1 MTAPCVRRAGAA
13 DLAALVVLFDAYRQ
27 FYGQAPDLAL
37 ARRFLG
43 ERISRNESVLF
54 LGGLAGE
61 PAGFCQLYPSFCSV
75 EAAPVMVLYDLFVG
89 TSARGRGL
97 AGALMHA
104 AEAHARDA
112 GCVRL
117 DLSTA
122 HDNLAAQALY
132 ESRGW
137 VGDEVFRVYSLRL

>member
-1 MTAPCVRRAGAA
+1 MVRRAGAA
-13 DLAALVVLFDAYRQ
+13 DLAALAGLFDAYRQ
-27 FYGQAPDLAL
+27 FYGRAPDAAL

-43 ERISRNESVLF
+43 ERIARNESVLF
-54 LGGLAGE
+54 LGALAGE

-89 TSARGRGL
+89 PAARGRGL

-137 VGDEVFRVYSLRL
+137 VRDEVFRVYSLRL